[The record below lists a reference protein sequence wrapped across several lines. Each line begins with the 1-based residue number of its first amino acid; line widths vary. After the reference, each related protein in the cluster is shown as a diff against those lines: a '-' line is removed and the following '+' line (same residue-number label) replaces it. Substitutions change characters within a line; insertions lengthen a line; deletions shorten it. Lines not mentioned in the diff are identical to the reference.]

1 MEISSETL
9 VSATLKQLQKLFP
22 SAKRYRDY
30 QSQNITRPCFIVEQL
45 FVGVDKQMLRRIR
58 KNPRVKIT
66 YLPKADIDNLEK
78 HLRSVG
84 DSLLENFITLKLS
97 ETDLV
102 FGRNLEYEIVNGEL
116 LFNVEFPLH
125 LVPNETPQPQI
136 NNLESNVTT
145 N

>member
-1 MEISSETL
+1 
-9 VSATLKQLQKLFP
+9 
-22 SAKRYRDY
+22 
-30 QSQNITRPCFIVEQL
+30 
-45 FVGVDKQMLRRIR
+45 MLRRIT

-66 YLPKADIDNLEK
+66 YLAEDDIESLEK

-84 DSLLENFITLKLS
+84 DKLIESFITITLS

-116 LFNVEFPLH
+116 LFSVEVPLH
-125 LVPNETPQPQI
+125 LVPKEIPQPQL
-136 NNLESNVTT
+136 NNLESNITT